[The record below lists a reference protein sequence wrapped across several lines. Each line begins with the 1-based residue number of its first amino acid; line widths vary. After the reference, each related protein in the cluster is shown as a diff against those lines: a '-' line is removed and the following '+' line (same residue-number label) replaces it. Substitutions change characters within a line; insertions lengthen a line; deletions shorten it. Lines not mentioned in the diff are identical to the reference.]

1 MQPIKPI
8 TLIQFAETLSPIKQY
23 LSKIKE
29 GETYDIKEILSAIQ
43 RSSILLNRIE
53 IDIVSPYNV
62 LKNKLNDFYLDLYDQ
77 LLYYDYISDSSCYM
91 ILGIITSLENQII
104 HTRASD
110 LPSEKFEEF
119 KRIESVIFSTSDGV
133 HTANS
138 PGYNGIHYGVRERRT
153 SYLFYLQNLKTLS
166 ELASR
171 SENYLLWISN
181 NLTQIKREIQSNNLS
196 KSQQPE
202 PPQPTKIEL
211 EPLQV
216 DLSNYF
222 ESQSSLISQFQQM
235 VDNFEEIVENLTE
248 QQNLLTDENIKLK
261 QKIIGSNISKD
272 PEYPLY
278 LKTISE
284 TILKLVREQE
294 KTTKLQN
301 QIIEEQRELNQ
312 KFDGLL
318 DDLIRK
324 TSGTINHFNKST
336 DAVIK
341 RQESLFNL
349 VEKIGSISNQQSISS
364 ASANETDRTDP
375 NPLYELVCQL
385 TDNHAIIEKLNEI
398 SDKITE
404 LDTTCMMIR
413 N

>member
-1 MQPIKPI
+1 MQPIKSI

-29 GETYDIKEILSAIQ
+29 SETYDIKEILSAIQ
-43 RSSILLNRIE
+43 RSSILLNKIE

-138 PGYNGIHYGVRERRT
+138 PGYNGVHYGVRERRT

-166 ELASR
+166 ELASK

-181 NLTQIKREIQSNNLS
+181 NLTQIKREIQSNN
-196 KSQQPE
+196 KDKTQQP
-202 PPQPTKIEL
+202 PLPQPI
-211 EPLQV
+211 EPLQI

-235 VDNFEEIVENLTE
+235 VQEFEGIVENLAD
-248 QQNLLTDENIKLK
+248 QQTLLTDENKQLK
-261 QKIIGSNISKD
+261 QKLISSAANVSKD
-272 PEYPLY
+272 QEYPLY

-301 QIIEEQRELNQ
+301 QIIEEQKELNQ

-324 TSGTINHFNKST
+324 TSGTINHFNEST
-336 DAVIK
+336 DAVVK

-349 VEKIGSISNQQSISS
+349 VEKMSFINNQQNTGDASVNKAVPTNSNQ
-364 ASANETDRTDP
+364 
-375 NPLYELVCQL
+375 LYELICQL
-385 TDNHAIIEKLNEI
+385 TDNHNIIEKLNEI